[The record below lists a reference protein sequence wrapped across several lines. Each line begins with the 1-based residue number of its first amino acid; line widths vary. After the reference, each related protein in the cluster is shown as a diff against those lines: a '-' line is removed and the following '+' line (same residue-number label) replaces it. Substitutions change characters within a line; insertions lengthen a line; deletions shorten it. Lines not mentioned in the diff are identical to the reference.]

1 MTNLIQPTKAH
12 QGYFPINVKLADRPV
27 LVVGGGRTALS
38 ETRRLIDFGAQV
50 FLVAPHMVME
60 LQELGITHSHKLTLH
75 RRDFSLADE
84 DTMIKRAYV
93 LVFACSGQPDQD
105 DYVARI
111 AQEAGLLCC
120 MPDNHEPAS
129 SASFLV
135 PAIRKRG
142 LLRIAVSTEGYS
154 QALSKSLL
162 ERIESSLGGRID
174 RYMLVA
180 DSVKERI
187 AALYSNECL
196 TEAERRH
203 ILQRLAESEEIILAF
218 QRENFEEAIQLM
230 DMVITEVRDVAV
242 I

>member
-1 MTNLIQPTKAH
+1 MTTSIQPTKTH
-12 QGYFPINVKLADRPV
+12 QGYFPINIKLGDRPV
-27 LVVGGGRTALS
+27 LVVGGGRTALT
-38 ETRRLIDFGAQV
+38 ETRRLIDFGAV
-50 FLVAPHMVME
+50 VEVVAPHIVVE
-60 LQELGITHSHKLTLH
+60 LQELGVTHAHKLTLH

-84 DTMIKRAYV
+84 DVIGKRTYV

-105 DYVARI
+105 DYVARV

-120 MPDNHEPAS
+120 MPDNNEPTS

-154 QALSKSLL
+154 QALAKSLL
-162 ERIESSLGGRID
+162 ERIESSLGGKID
-174 RYMLVA
+174 KYMLVA

-187 AALYSNECL
+187 VALYSNESVS
-196 TEAERRH
+196 EVERRH
-203 ILQRLAESEEIILAF
+203 ILQRLGESEEIILAF

-230 DMVITEVRDVAV
+230 DMVIAEVRDAAV